1 MSYTLRKSATVV
13 EDHNITASSSSS
25 STQQQ
30 QQQQQMV
37 MLLLEQLN
45 AADKYVPG
53 GAHQHAMITSSRTE
67 LVHSNKEPLAYHD
80 KSKHKRS
87 SAAATVASENSVEG
101 TVNKFALSRT
111 LTELRMERRG
121 VEIEKELLKKKL
133 QRDLNLMSVN
143 GYYHHNHNNQ
153 PSSDNML
160 AKMERKEQIE
170 ANMKK
175 FFDAHNHFHKNT
187 TNNNNNQEPPPQVP
201 PPPPAVETS
210 ARTDETGNSNQQ
222 QQQQQN
228 QRRAKAMINHYDF
241 YNEMLFDPT
250 LSKQAHAE
258 STVTHRSNFLDFYLS
273 NKGLTQINT
282 ARSGNQ
288 QQQAQ
293 AKTTPRT
300 FFSHQTSTSD
310 QHPQPQQQLLVVD
323 TLQTNSNNANNAT
336 TTNTVLVAK
345 LDPASVVHMN
355 DAKKRSRIER
365 ARAKI
370 HEHGA
375 CRSERHNLNKMTIL
389 QPFEDTKILINID
402 KAPTQLISNM
412 LTSSSNMQQLQQQT
426 HNNNNQSASAM
437 PRYIIPSMPTF
448 SYFTKKRKAK
458 QPPAAS
464 SSSFSS
470 RTAAAAA
477 AAAGGGAG
485 GAGGG
490 GGGGGMAVAKTPATR
505 LEERESTARYIR
517 ANSSRKNNSR
527 NSMFGYESLASLN
540 QFARDSSAYAAAA
553 AAAHHHHQHMRL

>member
-187 TNNNNNQEPPPQVP
+187 TNTNNSQEPPP
-201 PPPPAVETS
+201 PPPPAAPAETS
-210 ARTDETGNSNQQ
+210 ARTDETTNSNQQ
-222 QQQQQN
+222 TN

-241 YNEMLFDPT
+241 YNEMLFDPM
-250 LSKQAHAE
+250 LSKHHQ
-258 STVTHRSNFLDFYLS
+258 THDSPVKSNFLDFYLS

-288 QQQAQ
+288 QQQQQAQ

-310 QHPQPQQQLLVVD
+310 QQPQQQLLVVD
-323 TLQTNSNNANNAT
+323 TLQANNNNNNANNAAT

-345 LDPASVVHMN
+345 LDTASVVHMN